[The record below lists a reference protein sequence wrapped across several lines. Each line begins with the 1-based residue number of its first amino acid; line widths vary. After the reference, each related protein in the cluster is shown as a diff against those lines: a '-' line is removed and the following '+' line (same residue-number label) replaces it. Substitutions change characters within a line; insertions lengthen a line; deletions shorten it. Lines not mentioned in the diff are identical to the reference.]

1 MTNTMTEQQRTQAIA
16 RAEEIMKTMSRDEL
30 EAMAANPDVAFH
42 AMCATL
48 AATAAA

>member
-1 MTNTMTEQQRTQAIA
+1 MTNQQRNEAIA

-30 EAMAANPDVAFH
+30 EALAANPDVAFH

-48 AATAAA
+48 ATTAAA

>member
-1 MTNTMTEQQRTQAIA
+1 MTNQQRNEAIA

-30 EAMAANPDVAFH
+30 AVMAANPEIAFH

-48 AATAAA
+48 ATTAAA